1 MKTKIS
7 VTIEDNVLKGID
19 AIIDNIFIRNRS
31 QAVEFL
37 TKSALGEHKQAV
49 ILAGGPEE
57 KLRISESEYRITAR
71 VGSST
76 VIEMAVKKLR
86 ENGFRDIYIVA
97 RHNVL
102 TKVFDVLK
110 DGSGY
115 NVKVSYIEEKE
126 SKGSADSLRLLK
138 GKINANFLAVYGH
151 IIFDKVNIQELWSQ
165 HIKQGTAVAT
175 LMLTTAPNPSEKG
188 TVKVEGSRILE
199 FLQKP
204 KKTEV
209 YLVFSPIFVATP
221 EIFNIEGGSLEYD
234 VFPKLAEQGLLYG
247 HTSAERERHIHSAG
261 DVKAAG
267 KSKRLNLVSS
277 NRARSLR

>member
-1 MKTKIS
+1 MKQKIS
-7 VTIEDNVLKGID
+7 ITIENSVLKGID
-19 AIIDNIFIRNRS
+19 SVVDNVFIRNRS

-37 TKSALGEHKQAV
+37 AKSALGEHKQAV

-57 KLRISESEYRITAR
+57 KLRISGTEYRITAR

-76 VIEMAVKKLR
+76 VIERAVKKLR
-86 ENGFRDIYIVA
+86 ENGFRDIYVVA
-97 RHNVL
+97 RHNIL

-126 SKGSADSLRLLK
+126 SEGSADSLRLLK
-138 GKINANFLAVYGH
+138 GKISTNFLAVYGH
-151 IIFDKVNIQELWSQ
+151 IIFDKVNVQELWSQ

-175 LMLTTAPNPSEKG
+175 LLLTTAPNPSEKG

-199 FLQKP
+199 FVQKP

-221 EIFNIEGGSLEYD
+221 EIFNTEGGSLEYD

-247 HTSAERERHIHSAG
+247 HASSEKEQHVHTAK
-261 DVKAAG
+261 DVHALKN
-267 KSKRLNLVSS
+267 SKK
-277 NRARSLR
+277 

>member
-126 SKGSADSLRLLK
+126 SKGSADSLQLLK

>member
-1 MKTKIS
+1 MKRKIS
-7 VTIEDNVLKGID
+7 ITMEDNVLKGID
-19 AIIDNIFIRNRS
+19 SVVDNVYIRNRS
-31 QAVEFL
+31 QAIEFL
-37 TKSALGEHKQAV
+37 AKTALGEHKQAV

-57 KLRISESEYRITAR
+57 KLRISETEYRITAR
-71 VGSST
+71 VKNFT
-76 VIEMAVKKLR
+76 VVERAVKKLR

-110 DGSGY
+110 DGSSY
-115 NVKVSYIEEKE
+115 NVKVSYVEEKE

-138 GKINANFLAVYGH
+138 GKINTNFLAVYGH

-175 LMLTTAPNPSEKG
+175 LLLTTAPNPTEKG

-199 FLQKP
+199 FVQKP
-204 KKTEV
+204 RKTDV

-234 VFPKLAEQGLLYG
+234 VFPKLAERGLLFG
-247 HTSAERERHIHSAG
+247 HTSAEMEQHIHTAK
-261 DVKAAG
+261 DVKTIAVA
-267 KSKRLNLVSS
+267 K
-277 NRARSLR
+277 AH

>member
-1 MKTKIS
+1 MKTKVS
-7 VTIEDNVLKGID
+7 VTIEDSILKGID
-19 AIIDNIFIRNRS
+19 SVVDNVFIRNRS

-37 TKSALGEHKQAV
+37 TKTALGEHKQAV

-57 KLRISESEYRITAR
+57 KLKISETEYRITAR
-71 VGSST
+71 IGNST
-76 VIEMAVKKLR
+76 VIEKAVKKLR

-102 TKVFDVLK
+102 TTVFNVLK

-126 SKGSADSLRLLK
+126 SRGSADSLRLLK
-138 GKINANFLAVYGH
+138 GKINTNFLAVYGH
-151 IIFDKVNIQELWSQ
+151 IIFDKINVQELWSQ

-175 LMLTTAPNPSEKG
+175 LLLTTAPNPSEKG
-188 TVKVEGSRILE
+188 TVKVEGNRILE

-204 KKTEV
+204 KKTDV

-221 EIFNIEGGSLEYD
+221 EIFNTEGGSLEYN
-234 VFPKLAEQGLLYG
+234 VFPRLAEQGLLYG
-247 HTSAERERHIHSAG
+247 HTSSEKEQHIHTAK
-261 DVKAAG
+261 DVKAIV
-267 KSKRLNLVSS
+267 K
-277 NRARSLR
+277 